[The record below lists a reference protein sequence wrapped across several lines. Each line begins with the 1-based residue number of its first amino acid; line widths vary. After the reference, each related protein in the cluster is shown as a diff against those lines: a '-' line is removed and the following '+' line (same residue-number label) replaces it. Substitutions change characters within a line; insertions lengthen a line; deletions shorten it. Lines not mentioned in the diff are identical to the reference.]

1 MNASYCVLVVCE
13 NEFMNSQQSDEYLM
27 NFNSNEVTHG
37 QSFGRYVTP
46 TLSIESG
53 GRSSLSQP
61 SLVFLHPSFSLFL
74 VSCFFFRSG
83 RNFNDDASGLINSRS
98 NGTRSSRDVIVGVI
112 VFVDLSLWM
121 KKHTLS
127 LRTSLH

>member
-1 MNASYCVLVVCE
+1 MSIAICMSKYG
-13 NEFMNSQQSDEYLM
+13 M

-53 GRSSLSQP
+53 GRSSLSHP

-83 RNFNDDASGLINSRS
+83 RNFNDDASGLIDSNS
-98 NGTRSSRDVIVGVI
+98 NATRSSRDVIVGVI
-112 VFVDLSLWM
+112 VFVDLSLWIEVR
-121 KKHTLS
+121 S
-127 LRTSLH
+127 LCL

>member
-1 MNASYCVLVVCE
+1 MSKYGMNIV
-13 NEFMNSQQSDEYLM
+13 
-27 NFNSNEVTHG
+27 NSNELTHG

-98 NGTRSSRDVIVGVI
+98 NATRSSSDVIVVVI
-112 VFVDLSLWM
+112 VFVDLYL
-121 KKHTLS
+121 
-127 LRTSLH
+127 